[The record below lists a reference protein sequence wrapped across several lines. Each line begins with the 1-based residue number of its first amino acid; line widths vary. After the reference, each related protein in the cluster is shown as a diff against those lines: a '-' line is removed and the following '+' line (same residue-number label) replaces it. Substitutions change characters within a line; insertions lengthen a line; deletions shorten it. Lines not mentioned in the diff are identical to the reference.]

1 MKDTIAVIGLGYV
14 GYPLAKRLSTKYTVI
29 GYDKSEERI
38 KKLQLKNRIIQFST
52 NDTCLEKANIY
63 IIAVPTPIKSNN
75 KNPDLSFLLE
85 ASKEVGSHLH
95 KNDLVIYES
104 TVFPGTTE
112 ELCLPIL
119 LQQSGL
125 KKEEVYIGYSPE
137 RINPGDE
144 EHNLLQT
151 TKLISSNSYNG
162 LKKIEPIYNYLTNNN
177 TYTCNSIKEAEAAKL
192 LENVQRDV
200 NIALMNEFSVLFST
214 LNISFNNILNAAH
227 TKWNFS
233 SYYPGLVGGHC
244 IGVDPYYLIDG
255 AKRLNINMSLP
266 TKARKVNEK
275 MVALMVDKV
284 NQWLTINSLDHVL
297 ILGCTFKPNIDDV
310 RNSKPLYIAEQ
321 LSNHYNYKVS
331 IFDPLLI
338 KNKINVLND
347 LSKVPTLIDNNDA
360 ILLLSPHQILLKQL
374 EKIYNKTSW
383 LNATD
388 NKLIIDPYGCLNKLF
403 KTDFHKNY
411 YSLI

>member
-1 MKDTIAVIGLGYV
+1 MKDKIAVIGLGYV
-14 GYPLAKRLSTKYTVI
+14 GYPLAKRLATKYTVI

-38 KKLQLKNRIIQFST
+38 EKLQLKNQTIHFST
-52 NDTCLEKANIY
+52 NDMCLEEANIY
-63 IIAVPTPIKSNN
+63 IIAVPTPI
-75 KNPDLSFLLE
+75 NPTDKTPNLSFLLQ
-85 ASKEVGSHLH
+85 ASKEVGAHLH

-112 ELCLPIL
+112 KICIPIL

-125 KKEEVYIGYSPE
+125 KKEEIYVGYSPE
-137 RINPGDE
+137 RINPGDRK
-144 EHNLLQT
+144 HNLVRT
-151 TKLISSNSYNG
+151 TKLISSNSYRG
-162 LKKIEPIYNYLTNNN
+162 LKKIKSIYNYLTNNN

-200 NIALMNEFSVLFST
+200 NIALMNEFSVLCSA
-214 LNISFNNILNAAH
+214 LNISFNNILNAAQ

-244 IGVDPYYLIDG
+244 IGVDPYYLIEG
-255 AKRLNINMSLP
+255 AKKINVDMDLP
-266 TKARKVNEK
+266 TKAREVNEN
-275 MVALMVDKV
+275 MVALIIDKV
-284 NQWLTINSLDHVL
+284 NHWLTLNSLDHVL
-297 ILGCTFKPNIDDV
+297 VLGCTFKPNIDDI

-321 LSNHYNYKVS
+321 LTRLYDYKVS
-331 IFDPLLI
+331 IFDPFLT

-347 LSKVPTLIDNNDA
+347 LSTLPALIDDNDA
-360 ILLLSPHQILLKQL
+360 ILLLSPHQILLNQL
-374 EKIYNKTSW
+374 EKTYSKSSW
-383 LNATD
+383 LNATN
-388 NKLIIDPYGCLNKLF
+388 NKFVIDPYGCLNKLF